1 MINIKRAALEIKNIG
16 LYDGILQDML
26 KASGVS
32 SMSEREIEHFLI
44 DNPSFLDEY
53 KAVNIQCNIS
63 NIHIKNIP
71 LTPLLQDHGLQRV
84 VLLNRYLEF
93 LRENEKYTIDFEQST
108 TLITVMSVEFFVLF
122 SAQYFIVL
130 LDMKNWQFEIYGLF
144 LTSIVLAYMY
154 SKKQKALYAS
164 KKIEFDIGYEKAL
177 VLLSELEDEDII
189 KKEDLWVSEDKVHI

>member
-1 MINIKRAALEIKNIG
+1 MINIKRVALEIKTIG

-32 SMSEREIEHFLI
+32 SMNEKEIEHCLI
-44 DNPSFLDEY
+44 DNPSFVDEY
-53 KAVNIQCNIS
+53 KAVNIQYNIS

-71 LTPLLQDHGLQRV
+71 LTPLLQEHELQRV
-84 VLLNRYLEF
+84 VLLNKYLEF
-93 LRENEKYTIDFEQST
+93 LRENEKYTIEFEQST
-108 TLITVMSVEFFVLF
+108 TLITVMSIEFFVLF

-130 LDMKNWQFEIYGLF
+130 MDMKNWQFEIYGLF

-164 KKIEFDIGYEKAL
+164 KKIEFDIRYEKAL
-177 VLLSELEDEDII
+177 VLLSELEDEEVI
-189 KKEDLWVSEDKVHI
+189 KKEDLWVLEDDVHI